1 MPFNSLFTKIF
12 IGFWLVTSAVLASW
26 LLAGHYLDSL
36 LPDESDSRRP
46 HTPPRFIIRLL
57 YDLQNQPNDALA
69 ATIAEVYQEHRVKV
83 FLLNEA
89 SEDVLGRR
97 VPAQVSEV
105 AQRLG
110 DGSRRA
116 FLRGDRRHLLAH
128 QLYRDDLG
136 PVRSVLVFRP
146 NRSRVVSVLGSNL
159 WLRLGL
165 AILVSGL
172 LCYLLSRLM
181 TRPLER
187 LRLAARDLA
196 DGQLATRLD
205 VRTRGGDETNDL
217 ARDFNRMAEQLQQ
230 RIDAQRRLLSD
241 VSHELRSPLARL
253 QVALALAG
261 KDPANPQSQLAR
273 IEREARRLDELIDE
287 LLSTQTDDSLM
298 DEHIDLVPLLRDLC
312 EDASYEGRAT
322 GRRVEFHSDSEHAL
336 VLGNGTLLRKAFDNI
351 LRNALHY
358 TATDSVV
365 QLGVSTADQ
374 RLLVTVQDQGP
385 GIPEAELARVFDEF
399 YRVDSARARET
410 GGYGLGLS
418 IARRA
423 VIRHGGDISATNTN
437 PGLLMQVELPLFDSQ
452 GLEREYPRQ
461 HHQHH
466 GRIAQ

>member
-1 MPFNSLFTKIF
+1 MLINSLFAKIF

-36 LPDESDSRRP
+36 LPEESGRR
-46 HTPPRFIIRLL
+46 HDAPPRFIIRLL
-57 YDLQNQPNDALA
+57 YDLQNQPKDALA
-69 ATIAEVYQEHRVKV
+69 ATIADVHREYRIRV
-83 FLLNEA
+83 FLLNETG
-89 SEDVLGRR
+89 EELLGRR
-97 VPAQVSEV
+97 VPPPVSEV
-105 AQRLG
+105 ARRLG

-116 FLRGDRRHLLAH
+116 FLRTDRRHLVAH

-136 PVRSVLVFRP
+136 PVRSVLVFKP
-146 NRSRVVSVLGSNL
+146 NRSRLAHVLGSNL

-187 LRLAARDLA
+187 LRLAARGLA

-205 VRTRGGDETNDL
+205 VRARGGDETDDL

-241 VSHELRSPLARL
+241 VSHELRSPLARM

-261 KDPANPQSQLAR
+261 QDPANPQPQLTR

-287 LLSTQTDDSLM
+287 LLSSQNDDSLM

-312 EDASYEGRAT
+312 EDANYEGRES
-322 GRRVEFHSDSEHAL
+322 GRRVEFDSSCEQTL

-358 TATDSVV
+358 TAADSAVRV
-365 QLGVSTADQ
+365 TVHTEGQ
-374 RLLVTVQDQGP
+374 RLLVAVQDQGP

-423 VIRHGGDISATNTN
+423 VIRHGGSISATNTS

-452 GLEREYPRQ
+452 GL
-461 HHQHH
+461 
-466 GRIAQ
+466 

>member
-1 MPFNSLFTKIF
+1 MPFNSLFAKIF
-12 IGFWLVTSAVLASW
+12 IGFWLVTSAVLGSW
-26 LLAGHYLDSL
+26 LLAGRYLDSL
-36 LPDESDSRRP
+36 PPEDPDPRRP
-46 HTPPRFIIRLL
+46 DTPPRFVIRLL
-57 YDLQNQPNDALA
+57 YDLQNQPNEALA
-69 ATIAEVYQEHRVKV
+69 ETIARVHREHRVRV
-83 FLLNEA
+83 YLLNEA
-89 SEDVLGRR
+89 GEDLLGRR
-97 VPAQVSEV
+97 VPESVRQVSR
-105 AQRLG
+105 RLE
-110 DGSRRA
+110 DGARRA
-116 FLRGDRRHLLAH
+116 FLRTDKQHLVAH

-136 PVRSVLVFRP
+136 PVRSVLSFRP
-146 NRSRVVSVLGSNL
+146 HRSRVVSALGSNL

-205 VRTRGGDETNDL
+205 VRERGGDETSDL
-217 ARDFNRMAEQLQQ
+217 ARDFNRMAQQLQQ

-241 VSHELRSPLARL
+241 VSHELRSPLARM
-253 QVALALAG
+253 QVALALAQQ
-261 KDPANPQSQLAR
+261 DPANPQPQLTR
-273 IEREARRLDELIDE
+273 IEREARRLDQLIDE
-287 LLSTQTDDSLM
+287 LLSSQTDDSLM

-312 EDASYEGRAT
+312 EDASYEGRD
-322 GRRVEFHSDSEHAL
+322 SDRGVQFDSSCEQAL

-358 TATDSVV
+358 TPPGSRV
-365 QLGVSTADQ
+365 QVTLSTQKAL
-374 RLLVTVQDQGP
+374 LLVAIQDRGP

-423 VIRHGGDISATNTN
+423 VIRHGGKIHAINTS
-437 PGLLMQVELPLFDSQ
+437 PGLLMKVELPLFDSPA
-452 GLEREYPRQ
+452 L
-461 HHQHH
+461 
-466 GRIAQ
+466 